1 MPIGRRAKPMQ
12 SGEIR
17 FGRYRLDLDQP
28 ALFRDEAPVRLG
40 GRALAV
46 LTALAEA
53 GERTVDKG
61 DLLVRVW
68 PGAPVEENN
77 LQVQISTLRKA
88 LDDRDGSHIVTVP
101 GRGYRLVG
109 LHGSADVDD
118 TPMAAAGTRPGA
130 PSIAVLPFV
139 NLGNDPEQDYYADG
153 IVEDIIT
160 GLARIKSLKVIA
172 RNSSFAYKGKSVDAK
187 LAGKD
192 LDVRYLLEGSVRKA
206 ADRVRITAQLVDA
219 ATGVQLWAERYD
231 RALDD
236 IFAVQDELTL
246 RVIGAIEPNLRKAEI
261 ERVRRKRPDRLDAYD
276 LVLRALPSVY
286 SMMDEGAADAIPL
299 LLQAIAIDPDYA
311 RAHALLAWCY
321 HFRFS
326 RGGMENENRVAAVEH
341 ARAAISGGN
350 DDAAA
355 LAISGLV
362 IWFDGE
368 DTETAMDLFDRALAI
383 SPSDVF
389 ALSCSAVAL
398 AWMGKTNLAV
408 ARAERALRLSPF
420 DSLSYMS
427 YDALAVAHFHAKR
440 FEKAREAA
448 QRASESNPH
457 FSVPPMLLSAAL
469 ERLGRRD
476 EAKAAAHRALALN
489 PRFTIR
495 SYRVTVGRTAGVFDP
510 LAEAWRQ
517 AGIADG

>member
-1 MPIGRRAKPMQ
+1 MQ
-12 SGEIR
+12 TGEIR
-17 FGRYRLDLDQP
+17 FGRFDLDGQT
-28 ALFRDEAPVRLG
+28 LFRDGIPVRLG

-46 LTALAEA
+46 LRILAEA
-53 GERTVDKG
+53 GERTVDKH
-61 DLLVRVW
+61 DLLTEVW

-88 LDDRDGSHIVTVP
+88 LDDRDRSHIVTVP

-109 LHGSADVDD
+109 LHTTADLDD
-118 TPMAAAGTRPGA
+118 ARPAGADASFKA

-139 NLGNDPEQDYYADG
+139 NLSSDPEQDYYADG

-160 GLARIKSLKVIA
+160 GLSRIKWLQVIA
-172 RNSSFAYKGKSVDAK
+172 RNSSFAYKGKSVDVK

-192 LDVRYLLEGSVRKA
+192 LGVRYLLEGSVRKA
-206 ADRVRITAQLVDA
+206 GGRVRITAQLVDA
-219 ATGVQLWAERYD
+219 TTGVQLWAERYD
-231 RALDD
+231 RTLDD
-236 IFAVQDELTL
+236 IFLVQDELTL
-246 RVIGAIEPNLRKAEI
+246 SVIGAIEPNLRRAEI
-261 ERVRRKRPDRLDAYD
+261 ERVQRKRPDRLDAYD

-286 SMMDEGAADAIPL
+286 SMMVEGAADAIPL
-299 LLQAIAIDPDYA
+299 LLRAIEIDPGYS

-326 RGGMENENRVAAVEH
+326 RGGLENEDRIAAVAN
-341 ARAAISGGN
+341 ARAAITGRS

-362 IWFDGE
+362 IWFDGG
-368 DTETAMDLFDRALAI
+368 DSETALDLFDRALAI
-383 SPSDVF
+383 SPSDIF

-398 AWMGKTNLAV
+398 AWMGETDLAV
-408 ARAERALRLSPF
+408 DHAERALRLSPF

-427 YDALAVAHFHAKR
+427 HDALSVAHFHAER

-457 FSVPPMLLSAAL
+457 FSVPPVLLSAAL
-469 ERLGRRD
+469 ERLGRHD
-476 EAKAAAHRALALN
+476 EAKAAAVRALALN
-489 PRFTIR
+489 PGFTIGG
-495 SYRVTVGRTAGVFDP
+495 YRVTVGRVAEVFDGF
-510 LAEAWRQ
+510 AEAWRR
-517 AGIADG
+517 AGIPDEAA

>member
-1 MPIGRRAKPMQ
+1 MHT
-12 SGEIR
+12 GEIR
-17 FGRYRLDLDQP
+17 FGRFRLDLDRP
-28 ALFRDEAPVRLG
+28 ALFRDDAPVRLG

-46 LTALAEA
+46 LGVLAEA
-53 GERTVDKG
+53 GERTVDKH
-61 DLLVRVW
+61 DLLARVW

-88 LDDRDGSHIVTVP
+88 LDDHDRHHLVTVS

-109 LHGSADVDD
+109 LHAHAQFDD
-118 TPMAAAGTRPGA
+118 ARTTTAPQPGP

-139 NLGNDPEQDYYADG
+139 SLSSDPEQDYYADG

-160 GLARIKSLKVIA
+160 GLARIKSLQVVA

-192 LDVRYLLEGSVRKA
+192 LSVRYLLEGSVRKA
-206 ADRVRITAQLVDA
+206 GGRVRITAQLVDA
-219 ATGVQLWAERYD
+219 ASGVQLWAERYD

-236 IFAVQDELTL
+236 IFLVQDELTL
-246 RVIGAIEPNLRKAEI
+246 SVIGAIEPSLRKAEI
-261 ERVRRKRPDRLDAYD
+261 ERVKRTRPDRLDAYD

-299 LLQAIAIDPDYA
+299 LLRALAIDPGYA

-326 RGGMENENRVAAVEH
+326 RGGMDNANRVAAVGH
-341 ARAAISGGN
+341 ARAAITGGN
-350 DDAAA
+350 DDAVA

-368 DTETAMDLFDRALAI
+368 DTETALDLFDRALAI
-383 SPSDVF
+383 SPSDIF

-398 AWMGKTNLAV
+398 AWLGESDLAV
-408 ARAERALRLSPF
+408 ERAEHALRLSPF
-420 DSLSYMS
+420 DSLCYMS
-427 YDALAVAHFHAKR
+427 YDALAVAHFRAER

-448 QRASESNPH
+448 QRASESNPQ
-457 FSVPPMLLSAAL
+457 FSVPPILLSAAL
-469 ERLGRRD
+469 ERLDRHD
-476 EAKAAAHRALALN
+476 EAKAAASRALALN
-489 PRFTIR
+489 PRFTID
-495 SYRVTVGRTAGVFDP
+495 SYRVTVGRTARVFD
-510 LAEAWRQ
+510 AFADAWRR
-517 AGIADG
+517 AGIPDGSR